1 MQFIINVLFFCIFW
15 SIIFPVAL
23 IFAGCAIILKIIIRL
38 LIDMLEACS
47 QIVGFLL
54 GVDEDDANKDEEDV
68 E

>member
-1 MQFIINVLFFCIFW
+1 M
-15 SIIFPVAL
+15 
-23 IFAGCAIILKIIIRL
+23 
-38 LIDMLEACS
+38 IDMLEACS